1 MQMTLYQWF
10 TILGLPTI
18 SGLII
23 KIIGNQIQSQIENK
37 REREL
42 AEARQKE
49 TNRVILRMLIRE
61 KGEKYV
67 RRGWASYDEKED
79 FNQLCAEHH
88 NNGGNGAMDALQEAV
103 NDLPLAPEE
112 GVKS

>member
-1 MQMTLYQWF
+1 MTLYQWF
-10 TILGLPTI
+10 TVLGLPTI

-23 KIIGNQIQSQIENK
+23 KMIGNQIRSRIEDK

-42 AEARQKE
+42 VEARQKE
-49 TNRVILRMLIRE
+49 TNRVILRMLIRQY
-61 KGEKYV
+61 GEKYV
-67 RRGWASYDEKED
+67 KREWASYDEKED

-88 NNGGNGAMDALQEAV
+88 NNGGNGAMDTLQEAV
-103 NDLPLAPEE
+103 NALPLAPKE